1 MNIPILYSFRRC
13 PYAMRAR
20 LALYY
25 SKINYEHRE
34 ILLKNRPNKLYE
46 ISPKGTVPVL
56 DLLNG
61 EVIDESFDIM
71 KWAISMDSSETLF
84 NRGRQ
89 KQIDMILLNDM
100 QFKKWLDKYKYHVRY
115 PEDSMEFYRENCKQI
130 LDQYEDHL
138 KNFTYLLDNE
148 ISLADFAILPFVR
161 QFANVDIK
169 WYNDSY
175 SYLSSWMNKLMDFDI
190 FIQIMKKFEV
200 WDENKRGEV
209 VMFDK

>member
-13 PYAMRAR
+13 PYAIRAR

-71 KWAISMDSSETLF
+71 KWAISKNRSETLF
-84 NRGRQ
+84 NRV
-89 KQIDMILLNDM
+89 KQEQINMILLNDN

-190 FIQIMKKFEV
+190 FIQIMKKFEL

>member
-34 ILLKNRPNKLYE
+34 ILLKNRPNNLYE

-61 EVIDESFDIM
+61 GVIDESFDIM
-71 KWAISMDSSETLF
+71 KWAISMDSSKSLF

-89 KQIDMILLNDM
+89 KQIGMILLNDM

-115 PEDSMEFYRENCKQI
+115 PEHSMEFYRENCKQI
-130 LDQYEDHL
+130 LDQYEDQL
-138 KNFTYLLDNE
+138 KNYTYLIDNE
-148 ISLADFAILPFVR
+148 ISLADFAILPFIR

>member
-13 PYAMRAR
+13 PYAIRAR

-175 SYLSSWMNKLMDFDI
+175 SCLSSWMNKLLDFDI